1 MEQLPQT
8 QPEEPKKNSLL
19 EGVEFG
25 MGGIVIGITTF
36 LLMLFVL
43 NYFNIISL
51 SLVFPKYFGFLP

>member
-8 QPEEPKKNSLL
+8 QPEEPKKNPLL
-19 EGVEFG
+19 EGIEFG
-25 MGGIVIGITTF
+25 VGGIVIGITTF

-51 SLVFPKYFGFLP
+51 SQPFSRG